1 MSKQEIVED
10 FTLQPVPNEQTLSG
24 LKIGIVILAL
34 GFTLPLLSLGS
45 QIAKAQGIER
55 AGTIFFAG
63 CFLVALVSLATSLIG
78 ARQRVSTYVILEHTF
93 GTIGG
98 RLCNALL
105 GLSLLGWFS
114 NVADLLGTAVSET
127 LHTIWGVEVS
137 AFVCTTCGIALMT
150 TTAIFGFRL
159 MERFASI
166 MVPILSAFMLYIVHK
181 SLQIG
186 SIGQAFALQGDQSIG
201 FVDGISAVV
210 GLVIL
215 TAVLAPDFTRYAR
228 NGRAAILSVAGLA
241 FGYPLIMLIAAIPA
255 TIFGQ
260 ADIMKVM
267 ADLQMPGVA
276 LLLFI
281 LSTWTSNTGNLYS
294 MTLTTATILPRTP
307 VWQLG
312 VGGALAAVVAAYFH
326 ISTYFVSFLVLL
338 GIGTIPVA
346 GIYVCEAFLGK
357 RNGGADTPA
366 PSIRPAN
373 LAAFMIAAGT
383 GYLSAFR
390 GGIIVPIPALEGLLC
405 AVAAWLLLNRPWR
418 AGGAPWLRDNPSA
431 SR

>member
-1 MSKQEIVED
+1 MSKHEIVED
-10 FTLQPVPNEQTLSG
+10 FTLQPVPTEQTLSG
-24 LKIGIVILAL
+24 LKIGVVILAL
-34 GFTLPLLSLGS
+34 GFTLPLLSLGT

-55 AGTIFFAG
+55 ASAVFFIG
-63 CFLVALVSLATSLIG
+63 CLLVSLLSLATSLIG

-98 RLCNALL
+98 RLCNGLL

-114 NVADLLGTAVSET
+114 NVADLLGTAVSDT
-127 LHTIWGVEVS
+127 LRNVWGVEIS

-166 MVPILSAFMLYIVHK
+166 VVPILCAFMLYIVYT

-186 SIGQAFALQGDQSIG
+186 SIGRALAMQGDQSIG

-228 NGRAAILSVAGLA
+228 NGRAAILSVAALA
-241 FGYPLIMLIAAIPA
+241 LGFPLIMLIAAIPA

-260 ADIMKVM
+260 ADIMTIM

-276 LLLFI
+276 LLLFV

-312 VGGALAAVVAAYFH
+312 VGGALVAVVAAYFH
-326 ISTYFVSFLVLL
+326 ISAYFVSFLVLL

-357 RNGGADTPA
+357 QASGADA
-366 PSIRPAN
+366 PVPTIRPAN
-373 LAAFMIAAGT
+373 VAAFLIAAGA
-383 GYLSAFR
+383 GYLSAFS
-390 GGIIVPIPALEGLLC
+390 GGLLLPIPALEGLLW
-405 AVAAWLLLNRPWR
+405 AVVAWMLLNQPWR
-418 AGGAPWLRDNPSA
+418 NRRAAMA
-431 SR
+431 AM